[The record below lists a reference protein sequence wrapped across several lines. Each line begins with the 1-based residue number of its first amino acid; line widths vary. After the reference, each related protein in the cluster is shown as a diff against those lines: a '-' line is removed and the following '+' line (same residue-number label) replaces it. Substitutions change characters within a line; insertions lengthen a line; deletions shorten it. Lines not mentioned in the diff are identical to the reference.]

1 MSEENKIIQSS
12 VLGSGTTQIGVQNN
26 YNINNSGITPVQAAE
41 IATKLFLDNFPK
53 LQEAAMN
60 EARRRADEF
69 CKELIGKM
77 QKQDNVNYSAF
88 TEPDVQFVLN
98 KVQQEYAR
106 FGTEKLKDLLSDI
119 IVNRINYNDDYFMK
133 IILDEAIE
141 IAKYLTDAH
150 LNYLSL
156 IFLCKQIIFHDI
168 KTINDLEKHCIEIC
182 SGLPVPESIVQ
193 SVPFLNMMRLLTI
206 SLGLPVQVYSKRY
219 GLNASEVEKILPNAM
234 KTIPGDYVLSP
245 VGVVIAIINIQKKM
259 GLKIDFQGAL
269 KPY

>member
-12 VLGSGTTQIGVQNN
+12 VLGYGTTQIGEQNN
-26 YNINNSGITPVQAAE
+26 YIIDNSGITPVQAAE

-53 LQEAAMN
+53 LQKAAMN

-69 CKELIGKM
+69 CRELIGKL

-88 TEPDVQFVLN
+88 TDPDVQFNLN
-98 KVQQEYAR
+98 KAQQEYAR
-106 FGTEKLKDLLSDI
+106 FGTKQLKDLLSDI

-141 IAKYLTDAH
+141 IAKHLTDAH

-193 SVPFLNMMRLLTI
+193 SVPF
-206 SLGLPVQVYSKRY
+206 
-219 GLNASEVEKILPNAM
+219 
-234 KTIPGDYVLSP
+234 
-245 VGVVIAIINIQKKM
+245 
-259 GLKIDFQGAL
+259 
-269 KPY
+269 